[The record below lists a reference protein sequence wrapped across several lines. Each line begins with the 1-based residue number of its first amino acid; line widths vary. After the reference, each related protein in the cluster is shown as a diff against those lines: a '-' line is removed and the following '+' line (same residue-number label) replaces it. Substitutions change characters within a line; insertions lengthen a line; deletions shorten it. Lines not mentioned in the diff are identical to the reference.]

1 MAELYK
7 DSNGNEPQYPR
18 YYRQADKKLKR
29 EQRKLSK
36 MQKGSKNREKQRQ
49 RLAKR
54 HAKVA
59 NQPKDF
65 LPNKADSHTIAY
77 VLKILI

>member
-1 MAELYK
+1 MSELYK
-7 DSNGNEPQYPR
+7 DSNGNEPRYPR
-18 YYRQADKKLKR
+18 YYRQAEKKLKR
-29 EQRKLSK
+29 EQHKLSK

-49 RLAKR
+49 RVAKR

-59 NQPKDF
+59 NQWKDF
-65 LPNKADSHTIAY
+65 LHNKADSHTIGY